1 MENNTE
7 VEEGQGQEGAPP
19 QGRLERRELFSRQ
32 VRAGRRT
39 YYLDVK
45 ENARKDK
52 YLVISESRRN
62 QEGTHERTN
71 IMVFEEDMGNFKDAF
86 EDVVWFIKNSRMPP
100 GMRSED

>member
-1 MENNTE
+1 MEEHST
-7 VEEGQGQEGAPP
+7 APAESQP
-19 QGRLERRELFSRQ
+19 TDERSGGVDGRQERRELFSRQ

-86 EDVVWFIKNSRMPP
+86 EDVTRFIKNSRMPP
-100 GMRSED
+100 GI

>member
-1 MENNTE
+1 MENYGEVQAEDQTE
-7 VEEGQGQEGAPP
+7 FEQVRSNNRQ
-19 QGRLERRELFSRQ
+19 ERRELFSRQ

-86 EDVVWFIKNSRMPP
+86 EDVCRYIKNSRMPP
-100 GMRSED
+100 GM

>member
-1 MENNTE
+1 MEDYGDE
-7 VEEGQGQEGAPP
+7 QPAPAGEFERFGGANR
-19 QGRLERRELFSRQ
+19 QERRELFSRQ

-86 EDVVWFIKNSRMPP
+86 EDVCRFIKNARMPP
-100 GMRSED
+100 GV